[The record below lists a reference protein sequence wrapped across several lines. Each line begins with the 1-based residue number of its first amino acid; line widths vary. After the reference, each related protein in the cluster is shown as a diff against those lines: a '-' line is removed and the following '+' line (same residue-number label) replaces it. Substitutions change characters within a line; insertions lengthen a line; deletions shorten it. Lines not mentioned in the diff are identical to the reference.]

1 MARKPRIEYEGA
13 FYHVIARGNRREN
26 IFRDKYDFR
35 KYLEILSGYK
45 ERHQFCLYGYVLMS
59 NHVHLLMETAKV
71 PLSKTQQGINQSYT
85 MYFNR
90 RYKTVGHLFQGRYK
104 AILCDRDS
112 YLLSLVKYIH
122 CNPVR
127 AKMVKELQE
136 YKWSSHECYANKE
149 SKNGIVDTDRVL
161 KMFSEDKATSR
172 TLYRE
177 FMGDGIE
184 IKRDD
189 VYKTIDQRVL
199 GSEHFL
205 DRVMEKYDGEI
216 EKEKKEKEYTLDEI
230 AMGVEKVKGITLK
243 QIRRH
248 NKINHII
255 LARNL
260 FVLVSREYG
269 YKGKEIAAHIGRDPA
284 IISTSLKYRNLLEE
298 DMEAVIRESITEAQF
313 SSLTPSLHGTS
324 ICCCCL
330 GIY

>member
-1 MARKPRIEYEGA
+1 
-13 FYHVIARGNRREN
+13 
-26 IFRDKYDFR
+26 
-35 KYLEILSGYK
+35 
-45 ERHQFCLYGYVLMS
+45 
-59 NHVHLLMETAKV
+59 LMETAKV

-205 DRVMEKYDGEI
+205 DRVMEKYDGEL
-216 EKEKKEKEYTLDEI
+216 EKE
-230 AMGVEKVKGITLK
+230 
-243 QIRRH
+243 
-248 NKINHII
+248 
-255 LARNL
+255 
-260 FVLVSREYG
+260 
-269 YKGKEIAAHIGRDPA
+269 
-284 IISTSLKYRNLLEE
+284 
-298 DMEAVIRESITEAQF
+298 
-313 SSLTPSLHGTS
+313 
-324 ICCCCL
+324 
-330 GIY
+330 